1 VRERERA
8 THTHTPHIHTH
19 TRHTYTHTHT
29 HTVLISLLS
38 ISHIL
43 CTSCSVL
50 LTHFTSS
57 VRHAIGL
64 DTVSSWNQSDK
75 RMETDSKMFKYEA
88 AQILGLHHDD
98 STRTSPFSSFLSH
111 LDGKVALHYT
121 LQQLLDMGFEISAG
135 VKTPWTPSETNILKQ
150 VPHNICVH
158 IAPLFTAP
166 PLLLAPTSS
175 LFSNSLRSVC
185 IGSFANVYGWIAR
198 AKLFT

>member
-1 VRERERA
+1 
-8 THTHTPHIHTH
+8 
-19 TRHTYTHTHT
+19 
-29 HTVLISLLS
+29 
-38 ISHIL
+38 
-43 CTSCSVL
+43 
-50 LTHFTSS
+50 
-57 VRHAIGL
+57 
-64 DTVSSWNQSDK
+64 VSSWNQSDK

-185 IGSFANVYGWIAR
+185 KHCSPQALLEYKEDSFCIGSFANVYGWIAR